1 MFCRQNR
8 IDSISVIK
16 PPRIAP
22 SILAA
27 DFAHLADEIALVEDE
42 VDLLHVDVMDGHFVP
57 NVTIGMPV
65 IASIR
70 KVTDLLLDCHLMTLN
85 PDFYLEALKE
95 AGADLVT
102 VHIEV
107 FPDPGTVAAMARDVG
122 LGFGLVI
129 NPPTPFE
136 AIESF
141 IELTDMVVVMSV
153 NPGFGGQGFMESVL
167 PKLARIRKF
176 IDSAGLSTD
185 IEIDGGIGPNT
196 IRLARDAGADVF
208 VAGTSVFRTPD
219 PVAAVRDMRAAI
231 GR

>member
-1 MFCRQNR
+1 M
-8 IDSISVIK
+8 IK
-16 PPRIAP
+16 TPRIAP

-27 DFAHLADEIALVEDE
+27 DFARLGEEIAVIEDE

-57 NVTIGMPV
+57 NLTIGMPV
-65 IASIR
+65 ISSISR
-70 KVTDLLLDCHLMTLN
+70 VTDLPIDCHLMTLN
-85 PDFYLEALKE
+85 PDFYLEDLKE
-95 AGADLVT
+95 AGVDIAT

-107 FPDPGTVAAMARDVG
+107 FPDPNTVAGAAREAG

-136 AIESF
+136 AIEPF
-141 IELTDMVVVMSV
+141 IELADMIVVMSV

-167 PKLARIRKF
+167 PKLERVRKF

-196 IRLARDAGADVF
+196 IGQARDAGADIF
-208 VAGTSVFRTPD
+208 VAGTSVFRAPN
-219 PVAAVRDMRAAI
+219 PVIAVQEMRAAI
-231 GR
+231 SR